1 MRNRIRELRKAK
13 GITMKQLGAVLGLA
27 ESTISQYETGKRDPD
42 FDTISKIADYFGV
55 SLEYLLNLDSD
66 NEKPSIQAVDLFE
79 GIGGKDPLG
88 NLSKVDL
95 SFYSDY
101 AALSEADKETIRM
114 MVNIMRG
121 LRKNE
126 NPPQE

>member
-1 MRNRIRELRKAK
+1 MRNRIRALRKAK

-66 NEKPSIQAVDLFE
+66 NEKPSIQAVDLC
-79 GIGGKDPLG
+79 I
-88 NLSKVDL
+88 SH
-95 SFYSDY
+95 
-101 AALSEADKETIRM
+101 
-114 MVNIMRG
+114 
-121 LRKNE
+121 
-126 NPPQE
+126 